1 VTTDIG
7 GYINEVN
14 ALIRLANGKLVAA
27 GWALGPT
34 GTFDFALARYNPDG
48 TLDPSFGISGAV
60 TTDFAGD
67 DFARALAMQ
76 ADGKLVAAGFA
87 NTQTGTTVALARYN
101 PDGILDPTFGT
112 GGTVTTGLEL
122 AFALV
127 VQADGKL
134 VAAGLVGLVGS
145 DFALAR
151 YNPDGTLDPSFG
163 TGGTVTTD
171 FAGADDAAHAL
182 AVQADGKLVAAG
194 EAGPCCDFA
203 LARYRTR

>member
-48 TLDPSFGISGAV
+48 T
-60 TTDFAGD
+60 
-67 DFARALAMQ
+67 
-76 ADGKLVAAGFA
+76 
-87 NTQTGTTVALARYN
+87 
-101 PDGILDPTFGT
+101 LDPTFGT